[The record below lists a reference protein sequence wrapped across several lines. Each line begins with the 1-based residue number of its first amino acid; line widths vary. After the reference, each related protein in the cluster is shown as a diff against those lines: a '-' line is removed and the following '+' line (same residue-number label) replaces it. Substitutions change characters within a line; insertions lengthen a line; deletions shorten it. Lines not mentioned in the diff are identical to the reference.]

1 MTRLHARA
9 VLDYPLV
16 APATDGSVVEVAPG
30 ILWAR
35 MPMPM
40 ALDHINV
47 YLLRGDDGWTLIDTG
62 LNTDTARERW
72 EHIAAHHLQGLPIVR
87 LVCTHMHYDHAGLA
101 SWLCERF
108 GIPLYMTHGEYFM
121 MRTLAEPP
129 LARWRRHRTGWT
141 GVARGHWRR
150 PFARTCLP
158 VLRARRNFDCRRPAA
173 AAHQLQRAGHWH

>member
-9 VLDYPLV
+9 VLDYPFA

-62 LNTDTARERW
+62 LHTDIARERW
-72 EHIAAHHLQGLPIVR
+72 EHIAANHLQGLPVVR

-101 SWLCERF
+101 RWLCERF
-108 GIPLYMTHGEYFM
+108 GIPLLMTHGEFFM
-121 MRTLAEPP
+121 MRALSMPRKSCEIMSVMSSSMALAQ
-129 LARWRRHRTGWT
+129 RRTRSSSPSAKMMRRVFERAASNTG
-141 GVARGHWRR
+141 RMRR
-150 PFARTCLP
+150 AER
-158 VLRARRNFDCRRPAA
+158 
-173 AAHQLQRAGHWH
+173 